1 MRAAGGVCIADE
13 VQVGYGRLGRWFW
26 AFEQQ
31 EVVPDIVTIAKP
43 AGNGHP
49 LGAVI
54 TTPDIAGAL
63 RPRMSLFSSPGG
75 SPVSCAIGLAVLDVI
90 RDEQLQE
97 NARRIGDRLRQRLGR
112 LVTRHALIGAVRGAG
127 LRLGVELVRDRA
139 TKEPATE
146 EAYALC
152 ERMLEL
158 GVIVQPTGER
168 ENVLKVKPPLCIDAP
183 DADAFVRALDRV
195 LSEGW

>member
-13 VQVGYGRLGRWFW
+13 VQVGYARLGRWFW

-31 EVVPDIVTIAKP
+31 AVVPDIVTIAKP

-54 TTPDIAGAL
+54 TTPEIAAGL
-63 RPRMSLFSSPGG
+63 RPRRSFFSSPGG
-75 SPVSCAIGLAVLDVI
+75 SPLSCEIGLAVLDTL
-90 RDEQLQE
+90 RDEGLQA
-97 NARRIGDRLRQRLGR
+97 NARDVGDRLRARLEA
-112 LVTRHALIGAVRGAG
+112 LMTAHPLIGAVHGTG
-127 LRLGVELVRDRA
+127 LHLGVELVRDRA

-146 EAYALC
+146 EAAALC

-158 GVIVQPTGER
+158 GVIVQPTGDHA
-168 ENVLKVKPPLCIDAP
+168 NVLKVKPPLCIGAR
-183 DADAFVRALDRV
+183 DADGFAGALDRV
-195 LSEGW
+195 LREGW